1 LKLLYFFGL
10 WTRRLA
16 MSVSLREYFGMA
28 TRNGKT
34 PSQRPR
40 KGAEIRLRGKRIA
53 TLDEGLT
60 MVRTGPSIAGLRPR
74 RADQAAAMLR
84 KTGKALNKPGI
95 SRHSIFTNNSGD
107 IFAYSADP
115 LDATKL
121 VRTSRD
127 GTRRRGRV
135 VGGKFKVT

>member
-1 LKLLYFFGL
+1 
-10 WTRRLA
+10 
-16 MSVSLREYFGMA
+16 MA
-28 TRNGKT
+28 TRNDKT
-34 PSQRPR
+34 PSHRAR
-40 KGAEIRLRGKRIA
+40 KGGEIRLRGKRIA

-60 MVRTGPSIAGLRPR
+60 IVRTGPSIAGVVRPR

-84 KTGKALNKPGI
+84 KTGI
-95 SRHSIFTNNSGD
+95 SKHSIFTNDSDD

-135 VGGKFKVT
+135 VGGKF

>member
-1 LKLLYFFGL
+1 
-10 WTRRLA
+10 
-16 MSVSLREYFGMA
+16 MA

-34 PSQRPR
+34 PLGRAA
-40 KGAEIRLRGKRIA
+40 KDAEIRLRGKRIA

-60 MVRTGPSIAGLRPR
+60 MVRTGPSIAGAIRPR

-84 KTGKALNKPGI
+84 KTGRALNKPGI
-95 SRHSIFTNNSGD
+95 SKHSIFTNKSGE

-127 GTRRRGRV
+127 GTRRKGRV

>member
-1 LKLLYFFGL
+1 LAISFHLRDYFN
-10 WTRRLA
+10 
-16 MSVSLREYFGMA
+16 MA
-28 TRNGKT
+28 SRNGKT
-34 PSQRPR
+34 SPLSAR
-40 KGAEIRLRGKRIA
+40 KNGEIRLRGKRIA

-60 MVRTGPSIAGLRPR
+60 MVRTGPSVTGAVRPR
-74 RADQAAAMLR
+74 RTDQAGAMLR
-84 KTGKALNKPGI
+84 KTGRALNKPGI
-95 SRHSIFTNNSGD
+95 SKHSIFTNKSAD

-127 GTRRRGRV
+127 GTRRKGRV

>member
-1 LKLLYFFGL
+1 
-10 WTRRLA
+10 
-16 MSVSLREYFGMA
+16 MSMSLREYFSMA

-34 PSQRPR
+34 PTHRVR
-40 KGAEIRLRGKRIA
+40 KGGEIRLRGKRIA

-60 MVRTGPSIAGLRPR
+60 IVRTGPSIAGALRPR
-74 RADQAAAMLR
+74 RADRAAAMLR

-95 SRHSIFTNNSGD
+95 SKHSVFTNNSD
-107 IFAYSADP
+107 EIFAYSADP

-127 GTRRRGRV
+127 GTRRKGRV
-135 VGGKFKVT
+135 VGGKFKAT